1 MSFSIYNPKFLQLN
15 PPFISFS
22 NKNTPPFQCNE
33 FTLGSIYVDTNGT
46 MNICRYLT
54 YGVNSVVRTITNKDS
69 SGNIYVG
76 GNFTLAGNKFVGNI
90 TKWNGS
96 TFDIVG
102 PSNFPGVSS
111 QINTMVFDSNGNLY
125 IGGGFSA
132 TNSGTTLNRITWWNP
147 SNPTVWNPLGGSGAT
162 AGLNGNVNT
171 MVFDSNGNLYIG
183 GSFTAS
189 SSGTTLNRITW
200 WNPSNP
206 TVWNPLGGSGATA
219 GFKGTVNTMVFDSN
233 GKLYI
238 GGDFSAT
245 SSGILCNGIVRY
257 DPSTNSWDA
266 LGNKLSPSTTTS
278 TVVNSLV
285 IYNNN
290 ILFVGGLISSV
301 NGVSSIGVC
310 KYDISTSTW
319 YPINIFPTGITV
331 TIQVLKVIDD
341 YLYIGGSFT
350 QTLTQI
356 NTQYLIKY
364 DIINDT
370 YEAVNDIVDGTYSW
384 TQNFF

>member
-111 QINTMVFDSNGNLY
+111 QINTMIFDSNGNLY
-125 IGGGFSA
+125 IGGSFSA
-132 TNSGTTLNRITWWNP
+132 TTSGTTLNRITWWNP

-162 AGLNGNVNT
+162 AGLNSNVNT

-183 GSFTAS
+183 GNFT
-189 SSGTTLNRITW
+189 
-200 WNPSNP
+200 
-206 TVWNPLGGSGATA
+206 
-219 GFKGTVNTMVFDSN
+219 
-233 GKLYI
+233 
-238 GGDFSAT
+238 AT

-278 TVVNSLV
+278 TVVNSLD

-290 ILFVGGLISSV
+290 ILFVGGSISSV

-384 TQNFF
+384 TQKFS